1 MDDKS
6 HDEVQMISFA
16 AYESAQTR
24 YEKIIVKMFFGFLA
38 TIILIVGGF
47 LLYLNQFDVV
57 GDSVTLESHE
67 EGNASYMGDGAS
79 GVIDNGRS
87 GSQAD

>member
-1 MDDKS
+1 MDGKDN
-6 HDEVQMISFA
+6 EAMQMISFA

-24 YEKIIVKMFFGFLA
+24 YEKIIIKMFFGFLI
-38 TIILIVGGF
+38 TIVLIVGGF
-47 LLYLNQFDVV
+47 LLYLNQFDVI

-67 EGNASYMGDGAS
+67 EGNANYMGDGAS